1 MNFYFSKREG
11 CVRSGHVTGQRSLR
25 GRGSRKGLQ
34 RAPTNTMLFS
44 DYHLAKLNPKC
55 HMNYSIIFTEISF
68 SPETSIFTQTRYL
81 HLYENAKINEFLVF
95 IKTVIWGMI
104 LSK

>member
-1 MNFYFSKREG
+1 MAPRKVEG
-11 CVRSGHVTGQRSLR
+11 YARSGHVTGQGSLR
-25 GRGSRKGLQ
+25 RRGSRKGLQ

-68 SPETSIFTQTRYL
+68 SPETSSLFDIQILFVYRLPYHTL
-81 HLYENAKINEFLVF
+81 INH
-95 IKTVIWGMI
+95 
-104 LSK
+104 

>member
-1 MNFYFSKREG
+1 MMALREEEG
-11 CVRSGHVTGQRSLR
+11 CAHSGHVTGQSSLR

-68 SPETSIFTQTRYL
+68 SPETKN
-81 HLYENAKINEFLVF
+81 LYGKLNYNLVIQQEVWTIRLNKIVALTNINL
-95 IKTVIWGMI
+95 
-104 LSK
+104 